1 MTLSNAVKQRI
12 TDLASQNNVTIHKLA
27 LDSGIPY
34 STVSSFLNGK
44 CTSITLTT
52 LLHICEG
59 SGIELKDFFNDDVFT
74 NVSFDSNSSK
84 NWNKE
89 IIPSIFKFN

>member
-12 TDLASQNNVTIHKLA
+12 IDLASQNNVTIHKLA

-59 SGIELKDFFNDDVFT
+59 SGIELKDFFNDEVFA

-84 NWNKE
+84 NGTK
-89 IIPSIFKFN
+89 K

>member
-59 SGIELKDFFNDDVFT
+59 SSIELKDFFNDDVFT

-84 NWNKE
+84 K
-89 IIPSIFKFN
+89 